1 MTERDGDCSRIK
13 ALLRTVN
20 DAWSKG
26 TPEALAG
33 AVRDCFHADV
43 VFRGP
48 DLSVVAR
55 GPEAAIA
62 SFQGFMRA
70 AQIGHCEIGEPEIDF
85 AGDAA
90 IASFP
95 WSMEYRL
102 GSEPVQH
109 ESGYE
114 IDVLT
119 RGSDR
124 RWRVRWRTLVVTPK
138 AANG

>member
-1 MTERDGDCSRIK
+1 MTERDGDRSRIK

-26 TPEALAG
+26 LPEALPA
-33 AVRDCFHADV
+33 AVRDCFHDDV

-48 DLSVVAR
+48 DFSVVAR
-55 GPEAAIA
+55 GREAAIA

-70 AQIGHCEIGEPEIDF
+70 ARIERCEIGEPEVDL
-85 AGDAA
+85 AADAA

-119 RGSDR
+119 RGDDR

-138 AANG
+138 ANS